1 MTKAIGKY
9 QRIWKHSD
17 EVFREFYRCE
27 TNNFDARCMIDFHK
41 TLLQRGFDAEA
52 YIKEEFNWIRS
63 FLTPNNYTEY
73 LEVERKG
80 RKLPMLAQQREQ
92 VLEGIDGWI
101 KKMRS
106 VGVAD
111 TPMITHRVF
120 DFEDKIKPEIDFTLV
135 DEVQDLGTL
144 ELRLIRAITKTGVND
159 LFLVGDVAQSVL
171 AKHLSLKS
179 AGIDYEDR
187 QLQLKL
193 NYRNTREILE
203 AAYQV
208 MYQNLDDT
216 LLDTEDFE
224 FLDPEYAN
232 RCGEKP
238 YLLPTKNL
246 KQEISN
252 SITLAQEISN
262 TNAEGKNRK
271 IGVIIC
277 GYTNLE
283 VANFAEEN
291 GLTSL
296 QNNLDF
302 RESNVFFSDL
312 ESSKGFEFDDVI
324 IVNCNSTSVP
334 PKGVPDE
341 EAFRMGCQLYVAMTR
356 AKTRLFISYSGECSR
371 WIQSEIG
378 YFSEASWEDF
388 IDENEQN
395 SIALPQKLPE
405 VINASDDGDNAVFN
419 LTGSLFVYTRFAI
432 GVERR
437 ILDWLDRNVA
447 GVSGFREGQKGVR
460 NKWENL
466 QQLYNDLKRNQTTS
480 TVPYFFSPEGDKELL
495 ELFEHIEISPK
506 GNWKT
511 KPIAAVS
518 AGRASISSSKGRR
531 HKSNKSKIK
540 TLPRLENLEVKAL
553 PLQSSLKNF
562 YKKQHIYTVSQA
574 KALSADD
581 YRKEPSLNK
590 EAIQDAKLLEEK
602 AIQYLNE
609 LKERQELEEKRKQ
622 LEKQQEAR
630 EKHPRNTLS
639 EKDKNAIWLMEN
651 SSTDFDPKSIQQLT
665 GISTKNQEKLRKL
678 ARKYSSPE
686 MRVEPHISHDEQRRE
701 IAQTL
706 KRREAA
712 RANRVRIE
720 SSQAEPGVLPK
731 YNAYED
737 K

>member
-1 MTKAIGKY
+1 
-9 QRIWKHSD
+9 
-17 EVFREFYRCE
+17 
-27 TNNFDARCMIDFHK
+27 
-41 TLLQRGFDAEA
+41 
-52 YIKEEFNWIRS
+52 
-63 FLTPNNYTEY
+63 
-73 LEVERKG
+73 
-80 RKLPMLAQQREQ
+80 MLAQQREQ

-341 EAFRMGCQLYVAMTR
+341 EAFHGLPVVR
-356 AKTRLFISYSGECSR
+356 SYD
-371 WIQSEIG
+371 
-378 YFSEASWEDF
+378 AS
-388 IDENEQN
+388 
-395 SIALPQKLPE
+395 
-405 VINASDDGDNAVFN
+405 
-419 LTGSLFVYTRFAI
+419 
-432 GVERR
+432 
-437 ILDWLDRNVA
+437 
-447 GVSGFREGQKGVR
+447 
-460 NKWENL
+460 
-466 QQLYNDLKRNQTTS
+466 
-480 TVPYFFSPEGDKELL
+480 
-495 ELFEHIEISPK
+495 
-506 GNWKT
+506 
-511 KPIAAVS
+511 
-518 AGRASISSSKGRR
+518 
-531 HKSNKSKIK
+531 
-540 TLPRLENLEVKAL
+540 
-553 PLQSSLKNF
+553 
-562 YKKQHIYTVSQA
+562 
-574 KALSADD
+574 
-581 YRKEPSLNK
+581 
-590 EAIQDAKLLEEK
+590 
-602 AIQYLNE
+602 
-609 LKERQELEEKRKQ
+609 
-622 LEKQQEAR
+622 
-630 EKHPRNTLS
+630 
-639 EKDKNAIWLMEN
+639 
-651 SSTDFDPKSIQQLT
+651 
-665 GISTKNQEKLRKL
+665 
-678 ARKYSSPE
+678 
-686 MRVEPHISHDEQRRE
+686 
-701 IAQTL
+701 
-706 KRREAA
+706 
-712 RANRVRIE
+712 
-720 SSQAEPGVLPK
+720 
-731 YNAYED
+731 
-737 K
+737 